1 MYVEY
6 LRDAFE
12 NVQAKIE
19 PEHFSSSCFF
29 HGSIPLHPGTIYE
42 KSILQDT
49 LHGASLVSLSV
60 QRPPVSLYVRKSRQ
74 YPVPDATCIPALSF
88 ISISISFLFH
98 WKRAVLC
105 SIRRSI
111 RNKLFNVANS
121 NLNVDSGSNIGL
133 LVHRRPLKPR
143 LGIDNVKGKPIEAV
157 IWRNEGKPSFHV
169 LHAI

>member
-1 MYVEY
+1 MYIVY
-6 LRDAFE
+6 LRDTFE
-12 NVQAKIE
+12 NVQVKIE

-29 HGSIPLHPGTIYE
+29 HGSIPLHSGTIYE

-74 YPVPDATCIPALSF
+74 YPVSDATCIPPLSF

-143 LGIDNVKGKPIEAV
+143 LGIDNVKGKPIEAT
-157 IWRNEGKPSFHV
+157 IWGNESKPSFYV
-169 LHAI
+169 LRAI